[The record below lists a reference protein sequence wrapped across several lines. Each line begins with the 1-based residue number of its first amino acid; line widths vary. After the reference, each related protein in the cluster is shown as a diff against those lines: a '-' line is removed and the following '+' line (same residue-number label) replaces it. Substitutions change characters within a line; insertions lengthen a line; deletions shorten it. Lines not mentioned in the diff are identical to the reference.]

1 MSKRVVVIC
10 GVSGRGKSTSLINM
24 DNTLHLICEEGKDLP
39 FSLKGKKFFKSA
51 PVTTPQ
57 QVLDTI
63 AWAEDKTDYNTIV
76 IDGLNYLM
84 DMYESQFVFGSAD
97 SRGEWGGYQQFFKDL
112 VHAIA
117 VSSKDFIICA
127 HVAYKYNE
135 QDMVMDARIPVKGAL
150 AKAGLDLVSG
160 DYYTITFDG
169 KGSFLQIFEEWLRL
183 MRWSHRYAPGSSC
196 SIPFMPDEHW
206 EEWVL
211 YLLMIRRLQ
220 DFTQGF
226 RYFYSRFICK
236 SLPARLYSN
245 LVDKIKA
252 KFSYSYFTV

>member
-1 MSKRVVVIC
+1 MSKRVVVVC

-39 FSLKGKKFFKSA
+39 FSLKGKMFFKSA

-63 AWAEDKTDYNTIV
+63 TWAEDKTDYNTIV

-117 VSSKDFIICA
+117 VSTKDFILCA

-150 AKAGLDLVSG
+150 AKAGLEASFTTILGAERVKLEDLEK
-160 DYYTITFDG
+160 YPNALLNITDEEREDG
-169 KGSFLQIFEEWLRL
+169 FKYVLQTRPLQNAVNSNVKAPRGMFARNEAYINSDMAVV
-183 MRWSHRYAPGSSC
+183 MRRAHDFYA
-196 SIPFMPDEHW
+196 
-206 EEWVL
+206 
-211 YLLMIRRLQ
+211 Q
-220 DFTQGF
+220 
-226 RYFYSRFICK
+226 
-236 SLPARLYSN
+236 
-245 LVDKIKA
+245 
-252 KFSYSYFTV
+252 

>member
-1 MSKRVVVIC
+1 
-10 GVSGRGKSTSLINM
+10 M

-97 SRGEWGGYQQFFKDL
+97 SRGEWGGYQQFFKEL

-117 VSSKDFIICA
+117 VSSKDFILCA

-150 AKAGLDLVSG
+150 AKAGLEASFTTILGAERVKLGDLEKYPNALLNITDDEREDGFKYVLQTRPLQNAVNSNVKAPSG
-160 DYYTITFDG
+160 MFARNEAYIDSDMAAV
-169 KGSFLQIFEEWLRL
+169 
-183 MRWSHRYAPGSSC
+183 MRRAHDFYA
-196 SIPFMPDEHW
+196 
-206 EEWVL
+206 
-211 YLLMIRRLQ
+211 Q
-220 DFTQGF
+220 
-226 RYFYSRFICK
+226 
-236 SLPARLYSN
+236 
-245 LVDKIKA
+245 
-252 KFSYSYFTV
+252 